1 MGTGSSF
8 VRGDAGE
15 GGVVTRIP
23 NEVKPRRTLLPSRGS
38 LTLGRKGKG
47 ASMRSALSVELEN
60 TELDRLRRDFE
71 TYKYSKQTEVADLAK
86 KEKKFE
92 SENRRLRAELQALQK
107 TCNKLRVERDL
118 ACDSEYQAMVRANI
132 FEQDRDK
139 VQHNFK
145 IFRET
150 KESEIRDL
158 LKSRRDLEVTLQNAN
173 VPHISVKTPSAQS
186 TTDTNG
192 DTSNVGDWWTAL
204 ESEPSLG
211 STTQLQSLHLRGP
224 EFAYNRGDNESPV
237 ININNGDWQG
247 ISHSMLT
254 PFYQEVESRVITVY
268 LSAPSNMQAEVDIF
282 KMEYE
287 SELEHLCEMEGRFFL
302 LVHFTVDNPKEL
314 TDDDLLK
321 QHDIRQRQ
329 LQQATMFLAF
339 LGGHT
344 DRFTA
349 DEYSIAHLMNPGARP
364 AVFCFRNPAYR
375 NCKGHD
381 SEASKLKELVH
392 ERGRCKIIGN
402 YDDPNQGAKEAY
414 RELTRLLRLELG
426 LPMDEKNGGMLEH
439 ELQNSVSDDMCIT
452 WDAYNNADQ
461 LEVFELALVSTC
473 ELGFEKHY
481 ERLNDHVIA
490 AGPLPPYLVCGPSGS
505 GKSLLL
511 AKWISLQQKH
521 ARSSLILYHFVG
533 SMKSCSADAVNM
545 IRRMTAQLLQ
555 YVSSPPPLT
564 SDPARLLEEFPRWLE
579 RVSTK
584 FPGGIILVIDSME
597 QLQDAESNMQWLL
610 DPLPVD
616 VRVIVSVS
624 ADARPQAWRSW
635 PTLHLEPLTPKHVKE
650 LVRAECNIKN
660 FSLSSEQQSRL
671 LSHCRMPST
680 RLPLYIMVLIDE
692 LIHFNQTIIDLDQK
706 LEVCLKYADTIELYR
721 HVLETLEIEHE
732 GVANRG
738 LLKRIMQIICCSRNG
753 IAESE
758 LFHLVP
764 ELTWLFWASLMYDL
778 INRHV
783 LNYRAG
789 LIFFAHEQVNEA
801 VQIRY
806 CMGVHEKE
814 LASANQ
820 LLIDHF
826 SNSLRPGYVTARV
839 ADELPWLIQQTGDME
854 KLKMCISDLFVF
866 QLLYSRGCCGELIT
880 YWQNVGCD
888 KNAMAMEYF
897 NAIKKAEENLG
908 GVFTLPRIADMYEL
922 LGRFLKDLGL
932 LNQAVISLNRALE
945 VRESIDPDHPSV
957 AQCFYLLG
965 GLHGQ
970 WGKFATAEAYFKQA
984 LDINGSAFSNE
995 HESVVKVLESLAFL
1009 YRKQNKH
1016 DQAEP
1021 LQKRVAALK
1030 KKLQP
1035 FNVNSHGNINMLQK
1049 RALQLEELATGP
1061 DTPELAKTLNE
1072 LGVLYYLQN
1081 KHSTSEAYFKRSL
1094 AMREATQGSDHP
1106 DIAQSLNNL
1115 ASLYN
1120 DRKQF
1125 DMAEPLYERALKIR
1139 QKTLPEE
1146 HPAVAATIKNLATLY
1161 RKQGKFDLARPL
1173 YEQAVEIREK
1183 TFGEKHPSVGTAL
1196 VNLAVLHCQQAK
1208 HGDALPLYE
1217 RALKIYE
1224 DVFGQ
1229 HHPQVA
1235 ETLRNLAVLRYEQ
1248 GEYQNAAQLYKRAT
1262 EIKELDAMSFT
1273 SKSISGSSVARN
1285 SVLGHSTF
1293 FPDPR

>member
-8 VRGDAGE
+8 SVRGEAGDT
-15 GGVVTRIP
+15 GVVTRIP
-23 NEVKPRRTLLPSRGS
+23 IEVKPRRTLLPSVGS

-60 TELDRLRRDFE
+60 TELDRIRRDFE

-86 KEKKFE
+86 KEKKLE

-132 FEQDRDK
+132 FEQDRNK

-158 LKSRRDLEVTLQNAN
+158 LKSRRDLEVTLQNSN
-173 VPHISVKTPSAQS
+173 LPHISLKSPSPANV
-186 TTDTNG
+186 DTNG
-192 DTSNVGDWWTAL
+192 DWWTTV

-211 STTQLQSLHLRGP
+211 STTQLQSLHARGP
-224 EFAYNRGDNESPV
+224 DNPYNPVDNESLFV
-237 ININNGDWQG
+237 NSYNGG
-247 ISHSMLT
+247 ISPSMLT
-254 PFYQEVESRVITVY
+254 PFYQEVTSRVITVY

-287 SELEHLCEMEGRFFL
+287 AKLKQLCEMEGRFFL
-302 LVHFTVDNPKEL
+302 LVHLRTDNCKEM
-314 TDDDLLK
+314 TDDELVV
-321 QHDIRQRQ
+321 QHEVRQRQ

-349 DEYSIAHLMNPGARP
+349 EEYNIAHHMNPGARP
-364 AVFCFRNPAYR
+364 AIFCFRNPAYK
-375 NCKGHD
+375 NCKGNNK
-381 SEASKLKELVH
+381 EACEMKRLVH
-392 ERGRCKIIGN
+392 ERGRCKIIDK
-402 YDDPNQGAKEAY
+402 YDDPTQGAKEAY

-426 LPMDEKNGGMLEH
+426 LPMEEKNGKMVDH
-439 ELQNSVSDDMCIT
+439 ELQSIGSNDTNVT
-452 WDAYNNADQ
+452 WDAYSNAEQ
-461 LEVFELALVSTC
+461 LEIFELALVSTC

-490 AGPLPPYLVCGPSGS
+490 AGPLPPYLICGPSGS

-533 SMKSCSADAVNM
+533 SSKTCSADSVNM
-545 IRRMTAQLLQ
+545 IRRMTTQLLQ
-555 YVSSPPPLT
+555 YVSSPPTLT

-597 QLQDAESNMQWLL
+597 QLQNAESNMQWLL

-692 LIHFNQTIIDLDQK
+692 LIHFNQTMMDLDQK
-706 LEVCLKYADTIELYR
+706 LEACLKYADTIELYR

-732 GVANRG
+732 GVSNRG
-738 LLKRIMQIICCSRNG
+738 LLKRIMQIMCCSRNG

-758 LFHLVP
+758 LFHLIP
-764 ELTWLFWASLMYDL
+764 ELTWIFWSPLLYDL

-789 LIFFAHEQVNEA
+789 LISFAHEQVMEA

-814 LASANQ
+814 LSSANQ
-820 LLIDHF
+820 LLLDYF
-826 SNSLRPGYVTARV
+826 SNSLRPGYVTGRV
-839 ADELPWLIQQTGDME
+839 VDELPWLILQTDDMA
-854 KLKMCISDLFVF
+854 KLKTCISDLFVF
-866 QLLYSRGCCGELIT
+866 QLLYSRGRCGELIG
-880 YWQNVGCD
+880 YWQSAGYD
-888 KNAMAMEYF
+888 KTAMATEYF
-897 NAIKKAEENLG
+897 NAIKKAEEKLG
-908 GVFTLPRIADMYEL
+908 GVYTLPRIADMYEM
-922 LGRFLKDLGL
+922 LGIFLKDLGL
-932 LNQAVISLNRALE
+932 LNQAVVPLNRALE

-984 LDINGSAFSNE
+984 LDINGNAFGNE

-1021 LQKRVAALK
+1021 LQKHVAALK
-1030 KKLQP
+1030 RKIQP
-1035 FNVNSHGNINMLQK
+1035 PQLTTHGNGSILQK

-1081 KHSTSEAYFKRSL
+1081 KQSTSETYFKRSL
-1094 AMREATQGSDHP
+1094 AMREATLGSEHQDV
-1106 DIAQSLNNL
+1106 AQSLNNL

-1120 DRKQF
+1120 DRKELNV
-1125 DMAEPLYERALKIR
+1125 AEPLFERALKIR
-1139 QKTLPEE
+1139 QKTLPKE
-1146 HPAVAATIKNLATLY
+1146 HPSIAATIKNLATLY
-1161 RKQGKFDLARPL
+1161 RKQGKFELAKPL
-1173 YEQAVEIREK
+1173 YEQYVDIREN
-1183 TFGEKHPSVGTAL
+1183 TFGEKHPSVATAL
-1196 VNLAVLHCQQAK
+1196 VNLGVLHCQQGT
-1208 HGDALPLYE
+1208 HHEALPLYE

-1224 DVFGQ
+1224 DAFGQ

-1262 EIKELDAMSFT
+1262 EIKDLDAMSFT

-1285 SVLGHSTF
+1285 SVAGQGAY